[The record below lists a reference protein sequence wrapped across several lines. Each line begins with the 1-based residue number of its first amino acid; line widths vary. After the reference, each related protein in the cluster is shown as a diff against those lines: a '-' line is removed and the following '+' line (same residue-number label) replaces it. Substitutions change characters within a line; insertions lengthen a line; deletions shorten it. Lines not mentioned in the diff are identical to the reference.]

1 MTDAPL
7 KPPPDSKMAESR
19 SADQEPSLTKPLI
32 VAGIGVVIVAA
43 AVILSFTLQSPF
55 NERARPGA
63 SRVAPGPTL
72 PSFDV
77 VRIDAR
83 GNTVMAGRAAPGAAV
98 IILDDDTEIGRATA
112 DQDGEWLFTPDR
124 PLPAGA
130 HQLSLKVET
139 PGGPTLVS
147 ANVVVMSVPEQG
159 GEVLIVEQAR
169 GGGNSRVLQGPDA
182 PAELKTLTV
191 DAVDYDSS
199 GKISLGGKAEPGAM
213 VQVYLDNAVVGRALA
228 DPGGTWRLEP
238 EAKAAAGPHTLRV
251 DQVGA
256 TDTVLARVE
265 VPFTVEAPAP
275 GADAAPGGTVTIVRG
290 NSLWRIARRVYGAGT
305 RYTVIYEA
313 NQANIKN
320 PDLIYPG
327 QVFQLP
333 PEQRR

>member
-1 MTDAPL
+1 MTDAAPPL
-7 KPPPDSKMAESR
+7 PPKPPSPPDK
-19 SADQEPSLTKPLI
+19 EPGITKPLI
-32 VAGIGVVIVAA
+32 IAGIGVVIVAA
-43 AVILSFTLQSPF
+43 AVILSFTMQSPF
-55 NERARPGA
+55 NERGRPSS
-63 SRVAPGPTL
+63 SRTVPGPTL

-77 VRIDAR
+77 VRIDAK
-83 GNTVMAGRAAPGAAV
+83 GNTVMAGRAAPGAVV

-112 DQDGEWLFTPDR
+112 DQNGEWVFTPDR

-169 GGGNSRVLQGPDA
+169 DGGKSRVLQGPDA
-182 PAELKTLTV
+182 PPELKTLTV

-199 GKISLGGKAEPGAM
+199 GKISLGGKAEPGAT
-213 VQVYLDNAVVGRALA
+213 VQVYLDNAFVGRALA
-228 DPGGTWRLEP
+228 DSTGNWQLEP
-238 EAKAAAGPHTLRV
+238 ETKAAPGPHTLRV

-265 VPFTVEAPAP
+265 VPFTVDAPTT
-275 GADAAPGGTVTIVRG
+275 DAPGGSVTIVRG
-290 NSLWRIARRVYGAGT
+290 NSLWRIARRVYGEGT
-305 RYTVIYEA
+305 KYTVIYEA